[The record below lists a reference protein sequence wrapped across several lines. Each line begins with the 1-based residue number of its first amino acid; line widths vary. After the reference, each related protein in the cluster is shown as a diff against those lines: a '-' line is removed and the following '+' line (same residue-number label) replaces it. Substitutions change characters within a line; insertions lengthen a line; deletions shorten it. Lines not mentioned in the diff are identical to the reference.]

1 MTEISRKITSHGDE
15 IGPDPNLEI
24 RLPSP
29 DRNTPL
35 ERLLKSAL
43 IFGSSTGNTEYVAGL
58 IIEALKPEITLEVID
73 VNTVDADDLSKMDFA
88 LCGIPTWD
96 VGQLE
101 QGWNE
106 IFERLDE
113 VTLDGLTVAMFG
125 LGDQS
130 TYIETYQDAMGI
142 LYRKMIERGARGE
155 IGFTPTESHTYEGT
169 LGTVDGSFC
178 GLALDED
185 SQPELTEER
194 IQKWAA
200 SVKQSWPSI
209 VASVVPVT
217 NDG

>member
-1 MTEISRKITSHGDE
+1 M
-15 IGPDPNLEI
+15 
-24 RLPSP
+24 
-29 DRNTPL
+29 
-35 ERLLKSAL
+35 KSAL
-43 IFGSSTGNTEYVAGL
+43 IFGSNTGNTGYVAGL
-58 IIEALKPEITLEVID
+58 IIEALKPEIVLETID
-73 VNTVDADDLSKMDFA
+73 VSDIDAETLSTLDFA

-113 VTLDGLTVAMFG
+113 VELDGLTIAMFG

-142 LYRKMIERGARGE
+142 LYRKMVERGASGG
-155 IGFTPTESHTYEGT
+155 IGFTETDGHHYQGS
-169 LGTVDGSFC
+169 LGTVDGMFC

-194 IQKWAA
+194 IARWAA
-200 SVKQSWPSI
+200 SVKASWPS
-209 VASVVPVT
+209 VMASRHA
-217 NDG
+217 GRE